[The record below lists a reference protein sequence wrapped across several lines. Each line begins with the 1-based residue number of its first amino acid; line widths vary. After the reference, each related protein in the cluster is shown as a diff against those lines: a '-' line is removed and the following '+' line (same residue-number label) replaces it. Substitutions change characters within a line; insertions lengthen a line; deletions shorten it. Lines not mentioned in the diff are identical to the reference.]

1 MYNILYNKN
10 NQNQYTCMIK
20 CEKIFLFHMLSLD
33 FVVVF
38 LCVFFLV
45 GGGMIINLK
54 CSMYKI
60 KLYKIIV
67 QLIRVDDSWNGCCIQ
82 DIEKIETLAHV

>member
-10 NQNQYTCMIK
+10 NQNQYTCVIK
-20 CEKIFLFHMLSLD
+20 SEKIFLFHMLSLD
-33 FVVVF
+33 FFVVF
-38 LCVFFLV
+38 WCFLGG

-54 CSMYKI
+54 CNMYKI

>member
-1 MYNILYNKN
+1 MKN
-10 NQNQYTCMIK
+10 VS
-20 CEKIFLFHMLSLD
+20 FSH
-33 FVVVF
+33 VVF
-38 LCVFFLV
+38 RFFFW
-45 GGGMIINLK
+45 GGVVWWGDDYKFEMY
-54 CSMYKI
+54 MYKI

>member
-1 MYNILYNKN
+1 M
-10 NQNQYTCMIK
+10 
-20 CEKIFLFHMLSLD
+20 FLFHMLSLD
-33 FVVVF
+33 FF
-38 LCVFFLV
+38 LGGGLV
-45 GGGMIINLK
+45 GGDDYKFEMY
-54 CSMYKI
+54 MYKI

>member
-1 MYNILYNKN
+1 
-10 NQNQYTCMIK
+10 MIK
-20 CEKIFLFHMLSLD
+20 SEKIFLFHMLSLD
-33 FVVVF
+33 FFVVF
-38 LCVFFLV
+38 WWFFFW
-45 GGGMIINLK
+45 GGGGDYKFEMY
-54 CSMYKI
+54 MYKI